1 MRYLILFDLGQ
12 KRYAKK
18 LSSRK
23 AAIDYINFC
32 TQKHDDVI
40 RSIVNEE
47 DNSFRV
53 TFEDNTQ
60 AKFRIIKSVDGCSL
74 GYYEVDLYKIF
85 SKIRN
90 RILAEKTIEGNKNR
104 EQERSRIIKKSFAK
118 KARMNA
124 LGLVLV
130 GIACVLGGFAV
141 MALLLTPNDSVWI
154 YVVYMA
160 VVALG
165 LALTLRGSYQFIW
178 PKKSIEKREKRALD
192 FE

>member
-32 TQKHDDVI
+32 AQKHDDVI
-40 RSIVNEE
+40 RSIVKEE
-47 DNSFRV
+47 DNSFR
-53 TFEDNTQ
+53 
-60 AKFRIIKSVDGCSL
+60 AKFRIIKSEDGCSL

-118 KARMNA
+118 KARLNA
-124 LGLVLV
+124 LGLVLI
-130 GIACVLGGFAV
+130 GIACVLGGFAT
-141 MALLLTPNDSVWI
+141 MTLLLTPNDSVWI

>member
-23 AAIDYINFC
+23 AAIYYINFC
-32 TQKHDDVI
+32 AQKHDDVI
-40 RSIVNEE
+40 RSIVKEE

-53 TFEDNTQ
+53 TFDDDTQ
-60 AKFRIIKSVDGCSL
+60 AKFRIIKSADGCSL

-90 RILAEKTIEGNKNR
+90 RILAKKTIEGNKDREEERNR
-104 EQERSRIIKKSFAK
+104 LVKKSFAK
-118 KARMNA
+118 KARLNA
-124 LGLVLV
+124 LALVLI
-130 GIACVLGGFAV
+130 GTSCVLGGFAT
-141 MALLLTPNDSVWI
+141 MTLILTPSDSVWI

-160 VVALG
+160 VVVLG